1 MTELGTDLPPTA
13 DPKPPA
19 KATPVRAIRA
29 VLGFGS
35 IGAIYVWIAIIV
47 LFSIWIPGL
56 FLTTNTVTQIL
67 DEYSIS
73 AIVALALVLP
83 LSAGVYDL
91 SVGSVMGLTGI
102 VAGALLGHSGLP
114 VVIIVLLS
122 VLCGA
127 AAGLLNAVVVVW
139 IGLNSFIATLA
150 TGSII
155 AAVTLGASGQ
165 VILTTGLSGP
175 FSKFASTSVGN
186 IQLPFF
192 YMIVIAILI
201 WLLLSRTVMGRRV
214 YASGFNPNAA
224 RLAGVSV
231 GRITTFALIMSG
243 ILAGFAGV
251 ALASRVQAADPSAGP
266 TYLIP
271 AFSAAFLGATQFRRG
286 RFNPWGTLVAV
297 FMIGT
302 GSQGLLL
309 AGAPQWTPQLFQG
322 VVLIFAVGLTVVAK
336 RDRSK

>member
-1 MTELGTDLPPTA
+1 MTELGTDLQPTA
-13 DPKPPA
+13 DPKAPA
-19 KATPVRAIRA
+19 KAAPVRALRSA
-29 VLGFGS
+29 LSFSS

-73 AIVALALVLP
+73 AIVALALVVP

-91 SVGSVMGLTGI
+91 SVGSVMGLSGI
-102 VAGALLGHSGLP
+102 VAGALLGNTGLP
-114 VVIIVLLS
+114 VIVVVLLS
-122 VLCGA
+122 VLCGC
-127 AAGLLNAVVVVW
+127 AAGLLNALVVVVM
-139 IGLNSFIATLA
+139 GLNSFIATLA

-165 VILTTGLSGP
+165 VILTKGLSGP
-175 FSKFASTSVGN
+175 FSKFATTSVGN

-192 YMIVIAILI
+192 YMIAIAIAI
-201 WLLLSRTVMGRRV
+201 WLLLSRTVLGRRV

-224 RLAGVSV
+224 RLGGVSV
-231 GRITTFALIMSG
+231 GRIVTFGLLMSG
-243 ILAGFAGV
+243 TLAGFAGV
-251 ALASRVQAADPSAGP
+251 VLASRVQAADPSAGP

-286 RFNPWGTLVAV
+286 RFNPWGTLIAV

-322 VVLIFAVGLTVVAK
+322 VVLIFAVGLTVVGK
-336 RDRSK
+336 RDRST